1 MSARL
6 APCPGCARH
15 VKVGDA
21 ACPFC
26 GAAAPVSAPAPR
38 AVAKGA
44 TRAAIAALAVAAAAA
59 SVAACDGQTKVAPL
73 PEDDAGDAATVIDAT
88 TGDASDGGATVD
100 ASDGASD
107 AASDVFQGSDVGV
120 QPPYGLPPT
129 DSGSD

>member
-1 MSARL
+1 MSPRL
-6 APCPGCARH
+6 APCPGCSRH

-26 GAAAPVSAPAPR
+26 GAAAPITAPAPR

-44 TRAAIAALAVAAAAA
+44 TRAAIAALAFAAAA
-59 SVAACDGQTKVAPL
+59 SAAACDGQTKVAAL
-73 PEDDAGDAATVIDAT
+73 PEDDAGDAASVVDAAG
-88 TGDASDGGATVD
+88 GDASDAGATSD
-100 ASDGASD
+100 ASDAGATD
-107 AASDVFQGSDVGV
+107 AASDAFQGSDVGV